1 MAADKALAL
10 RDTAAAAMAALR
22 PDLGLVDRAEAIGE
36 LVRAAA
42 ALRHAEGERPA
53 LLADLDRR
61 EAELA
66 ELAVRLGL
74 VFAAI
79 RPALERLTATVAQRA
94 EAAAE
99 ETAIAEAAR
108 RLDPSVADLGR
119 LAVAALPGRDRID
132 GAERRLADRTDA
144 CRDAARALADA
155 EAAVATAEDRLAA
168 LGGGDDLPTPE
179 RIAAARAER
188 DALWRRL
195 QPAVTGAEPAGPL
208 HAAAVAAFETALAS
222 ADGLADAA
230 LAAADRLA
238 EHRRAT
244 ADLAAAAARL
254 ADAAA
259 ASEAAAAAQRSEL
272 EAWRALWRSSDL
284 APA

>member
-1 MAADKALAL
+1 MAEGRRLAE
-10 RDTAAAAMAALR
+10 RRAGAAAARRRQADDHARQL
-22 PDLGLVDRAEAIGE
+22 
-36 LVRAAA
+36 AAA
-42 ALRHAEGERPA
+42 DGV
-53 LLADLDRR
+53 
-61 EAELA
+61 
-66 ELAVRLGL
+66 AVPDPEPLQA

-208 HAAAVAAFETALAS
+208 HAAAVAAFETALA
-222 ADGLADAA
+222 
-230 LAAADRLA
+230 
-238 EHRRAT
+238 
-244 ADLAAAAARL
+244 
-254 ADAAA
+254 
-259 ASEAAAAAQRSEL
+259 
-272 EAWRALWRSSDL
+272 
-284 APA
+284 